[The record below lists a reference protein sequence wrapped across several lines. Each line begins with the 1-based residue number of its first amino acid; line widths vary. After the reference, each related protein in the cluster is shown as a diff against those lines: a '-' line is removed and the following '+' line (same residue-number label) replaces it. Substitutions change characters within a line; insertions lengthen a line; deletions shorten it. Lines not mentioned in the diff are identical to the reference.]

1 VTESS
6 AVPPDVTRSWRFTS
20 LAKNPLCLVERD
32 FQTQIDL
39 SRSPPFLLLTIGR
52 RKCNLA
58 DNSANRRVTSVRGVT
73 SEGLLLADFPD
84 N

>member
-39 SRSPPFLLLTIGR
+39 SRSPVSVV
-52 RKCNLA
+52 
-58 DNSANRRVTSVRGVT
+58 DNWQAEV
-73 SEGLLLADFPD
+73 
-84 N
+84 